1 MEKKEE
7 KGLEVHMLSSI
18 RTRIVALLV
27 GMIIMV
33 SALFLISIIPVTKE
47 ELSGMNR
54 NYMNDVVKAYGEMLD
69 MAVQMDESVL
79 DAAHLQK
86 LIGEVSINGVASSYA
101 YLVDGQGTMLYH
113 PTADKIGQPVEN
125 EVVKTL
131 VADIRFRYLA

>member
-69 MAVQMDESVL
+69 MAVQMDESEIGR
-79 DAAHLQK
+79 AH
-86 LIGEVSINGVASSYA
+86 V
-101 YLVDGQGTMLYH
+101 
-113 PTADKIGQPVEN
+113 
-125 EVVKTL
+125 
-131 VADIRFRYLA
+131 